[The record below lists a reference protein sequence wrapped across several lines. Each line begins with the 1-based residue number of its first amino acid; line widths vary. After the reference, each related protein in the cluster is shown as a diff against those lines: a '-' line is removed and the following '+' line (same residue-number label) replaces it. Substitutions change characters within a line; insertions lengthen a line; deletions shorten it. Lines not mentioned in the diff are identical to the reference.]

1 MGDKVGKKYKFK
13 LEKTEILITK
23 QFNLYKNILI
33 KNLADNLHLKMKSQ
47 RQVLTVR
54 ENHGYAKMIDEI
66 QHFSNMIK
74 ESKESNNHRYK
85 QEKSRFKENMIHLY
99 GRISDKKG
107 KTIDHCPYPSNI
119 ENNEL
124 GSSFIQNEFD
134 EITFVLIHILRD
146 NISILE
152 KNVQELY
159 IRLDV
164 KKTEDVFD
172 ERLVLYDEDEN
183 NEDEHVNV
191 LDVECIDVLDS
202 GDDFG
207 IYEQET

>member
-13 LEKTEILITK
+13 LEKTEILFTK

-33 KNLADNLHLKMKSQ
+33 KNLADNLRLKMKSQ

-54 ENHGYAKMIDEI
+54 ENHGYANMIDEI

-85 QEKSRFKENMIHLY
+85 QEKSRFIENMEL
-99 GRISDKKG
+99 G
-107 KTIDHCPYPSNI
+107 KQLNHK
-119 ENNEL
+119 L
-124 GSSFIQNEFD
+124 GSSSIQNEFD

-152 KNVQELY
+152 ENIQELY

-164 KKTEDVFD
+164 KKTEDAFD
-172 ERLVLYDEDEN
+172 ERLGLYDEDES

-207 IYEQET
+207 IYEQETMQEL